1 MFSEKSYR
9 KSGYNQYE
17 CSRCYG
23 SGHET
28 MGVFS
33 KITCPQCNG
42 SGVQMCESSREM
54 EVASHRHQD
63 ENNERK
69 NAWLFS

>member
-1 MFSEKSYR
+1 MFQEKSYR
-9 KSGYNQYE
+9 KSGYSQYE

-33 KITCPQCNG
+33 KITCPQCHG
-42 SGVQMCESSREM
+42 TGMQMCESARDM
-54 EVASHRHQD
+54 EVAR
-63 ENNERK
+63 NEQSDSNEYK
-69 NAWLFS
+69 NKWLFS

>member
-1 MFSEKSYR
+1 MFGEKSYR
-9 KSGYNQYE
+9 KSGFDQYE
-17 CSRCYG
+17 CARCYG

-33 KITCPQCNG
+33 KITCSQCGG

-54 EVASHRHQD
+54 EVATHRQSGGD
-63 ENNERK
+63 NEHK
-69 NAWLFS
+69 NRWLFS